1 VKPIQYSSLTAFLEH
16 YKALKSSSS
25 LAPEERSLLAEM
37 HDLIAPVWP
46 EIDKDISFLW
56 ADSGPES
63 GEIKRRR
70 ERADRELRRALLA
83 RGVLTG

>member
-1 VKPIQYSSLTAFLEH
+1 VTPYSSLAAFLAH
-16 YKALKSSSS
+16 YRALESSRNLS
-25 LAPEERSLLAEM
+25 AKERSLLAEM
-37 HDLIAPVWP
+37 HDLVAPVWP